1 MKDAADAALAA
12 QYDAYP
18 YPQRD
23 PRDEAKRLIIGSPS
37 HLREVDHWIFGAR
50 RPASQRLRALVA
62 GGGSGDATVMLA
74 QQMAS
79 AGRAGDVTWLDRS
92 AAARRVAEARVAARK
107 PARIPAPSP
116 SKASTGSG
124 TSFQASC
131 ICSSVSAVPSGA
143 TASITP
149 ARARPTTSI

>member
-18 YPQRD
+18 YPERN

-50 RPASQRLRALVA
+50 RPASQPLRALVA

-74 QQMAS
+74 QQLTQ

-107 PARIPAPSP
+107 R
-116 SKASTGSG
+116 
-124 TSFQASC
+124 
-131 ICSSVSAVPSGA
+131 
-143 TASITP
+143 
-149 ARARPTTSI
+149 RA

>member
-50 RPASQRLRALVA
+50 RPASQPLRALVA
-62 GGGSGDATVMLA
+62 GGV
-74 QQMAS
+74 
-79 AGRAGDVTWLDRS
+79 
-92 AAARRVAEARVAARK
+92 
-107 PARIPAPSP
+107 
-116 SKASTGSG
+116 
-124 TSFQASC
+124 SC
-131 ICSSVSAVPSGA
+131 
-143 TASITP
+143 T
-149 ARARPTTSI
+149 

>member
-18 YPQRD
+18 YPQRE

-50 RPASQRLRALVA
+50 RPASQPLRALVA

-74 QQMAS
+74 QQMACLLYTS
-79 AGRAGDVTWLDRS
+79 
-92 AAARRVAEARVAARK
+92 
-107 PARIPAPSP
+107 PSP
-116 SKASTGSG
+116 RDVEESRMP
-124 TSFQASC
+124 
-131 ICSSVSAVPSGA
+131 SSA
-143 TASITP
+143 
-149 ARARPTTSI
+149 